1 LLRLRRWRSHSAIV
15 DQTIVNERILA
26 TLGGFFGL
34 LALIIACL
42 GMFGMMAFQVSR
54 RVNELGVRMALGAQ
68 RSAIVALVLREVAAI
83 LIAGVVIGGACARAM
98 SGLAG
103 QMLFGVTP
111 ADPGVFALVAAALG
125 ATALVAG
132 WLPARRAS
140 HIDPMTALRHE

>member
-1 LLRLRRWRSHSAIV
+1 LGRWRSYAAIV
-15 DQTIVNERILA
+15 DQTIVNERIMA

-42 GMFGMMAFQVSR
+42 GIFGMMAFQVSR
-54 RVNELGVRMALGAQ
+54 RINELGVRMALGAG
-68 RSAIVALVLREVAAI
+68 RGDIVALVLREVTLM

-111 ADPGVFALVAAALG
+111 TDTGVFALAAVALG
-125 ATALVAG
+125 ASALAAG
-132 WLPARRAS
+132 WLPAHRAS